1 MVLRP
6 SCLAPSSCLR
16 ISLGLQWRA
25 TECVTTTSNDGSAFI
40 TSGLLLHHLQL
51 DTVTFPTMFSTSE
64 NFLYWTA
71 PRPCPQW
78 HCHPH
83 YPMQLNENMDRTSG
97 SNFSKKYFIEVQFQ
111 CAFSIYFSVSYSTS
125 ASLYSWFKCY
135 TLCSIPLF
143 LLVSNF
149 LFCLVMKNNAQI
161 NWILNK

>member
-6 SCLAPSSCLR
+6 CCLAPCSCLR

-25 TECVTTTSNDGSAFI
+25 AECVTTTSNDGSAFI
-40 TSGLLLHHLQL
+40 TSGLLLHHLRL
-51 DTVTFPTMFSTSE
+51 DTVTFPTMFSTCE

-111 CAFSIYFSVSYSTS
+111 CVSFLYLTLLLHHYILNSNAVLCAPYHYFLVSY
-125 ASLYSWFKCY
+125 
-135 TLCSIPLF
+135 
-143 LLVSNF
+143 F

>member
-111 CAFSIYFSVSYSTS
+111 CAFSIYFFCILLCFCITIFLIQM
-125 ASLYSWFKCY
+125 LYFVLHTIISF
-135 TLCSIPLF
+135 S
-143 LLVSNF
+143 
-149 LFCLVMKNNAQI
+149 
-161 NWILNK
+161 